1 MLEERFGAGT
11 FEVASHGNVLAA
23 VAFLEGLAAEELS
36 ARELT
41 VHDPDYP
48 LVVVGRAVKRA
59 GTR

>member
-1 MLEERFGAGT
+1 
-11 FEVASHGNVLAA
+11 VLAA
-23 VAFLEGLAAEELS
+23 VAFLEGLAAEELT
-36 ARELT
+36 AAELA